1 MPETRSAQG
10 ALPLRSAYP
19 ARDLTHSTGRR
30 AISPDK
36 TTGIPGKRLWP
47 SFLFVQCRTQSALDI
62 FHRPYTL
69 RSKDEER
76 PDIDLLSW
84 IAVLRSIGCGPFF
97 HGAGSAVPSGEASWY
112 QALRTGLS
120 QFRNGGGYETSREAM
135 QALAEKA
142 CRWDP
147 RTRRPVFLLRNAAPS
162 FCSSA
167 CYLLLLKSLQ
177 IWDSAQPRPVISERA
192 WLALIPRFGQH
203 DGEGPWGW
211 ANANG
216 PGLAVLV
223 HRLGAG
229 INFEDWRKARP
240 GDFMKIFWTDRIG
253 RRESGHLT
261 VLVKDGGDQVTFWS
275 SNIPDGYGART
286 VPKSR
291 IRRVIFTRITRP
303 ERFNLAPSVGS
314 HPWLSSLLRQE
325 VGMKEVRRHSGMQNP

>member
-69 RSKDEER
+69 RSKDEKR

-97 HGAGSAVPSGEASWY
+97 HGAGERRAFGEASWY

-147 RTRRPVFLLRNAAPS
+147 AR
-162 FCSSA
+162 
-167 CYLLLLKSLQ
+167 
-177 IWDSAQPRPVISERA
+177 
-192 WLALIPRFGQH
+192 
-203 DGEGPWGW
+203 
-211 ANANG
+211 
-216 PGLAVLV
+216 AVL
-223 HRLGAG
+223 
-229 INFEDWRKARP
+229 F
-240 GDFMKIFWTDRIG
+240 FF
-253 RRESGHLT
+253 S
-261 VLVKDGGDQVTFWS
+261 VT
-275 SNIPDGYGART
+275 PL
-286 VPKSR
+286 P
-291 IRRVIFTRITRP
+291 
-303 ERFNLAPSVGS
+303 PSVPPPATCS
-314 HPWLSSLLRQE
+314 F
-325 VGMKEVRRHSGMQNP
+325 

>member
-36 TTGIPGKRLWP
+36 TTGIPGKRLWS
-47 SFLFVQCRTQSALDI
+47 SFLFVYLRTQSALDI
-62 FHRPYTL
+62 FRCPYTL
-69 RSKDEER
+69 RGKDEEC
-76 PDIDLLSW
+76 PDIDLLSRT
-84 IAVLRSIGCGPFF
+84 AVLRCRGCGPFF
-97 HGAGSAVPSGEASWY
+97 HGAGERRA
-112 QALRTGLS
+112 
-120 QFRNGGGYETSREAM
+120 FGGGYETSREAM

-147 RTRRPVFLLRNAAPS
+147 RTRRPVFLLRNATPS

-192 WLALIPRFGQH
+192 WLALIPRLGQH

-229 INFEDWRKARP
+229 INFEDWKKARP

-253 RRESGHLT
+253 SRESGHLT

-325 VGMKEVRRHSGMQNP
+325 VGMKEVRRYSGMQNP

>member
-76 PDIDLLSW
+76 PDINLLSW

-97 HGAGSAVPSGEASWY
+97 HGAGERRAFGGGFLVP
-112 QALRTGLS
+112 ALRTGLS

-147 RTRRPVFLLRNAAPS
+147 RTRRPVFFS
-162 FCSSA
+162 VT
-167 CYLLLLKSLQ
+167 
-177 IWDSAQPRPVISERA
+177 PRP
-192 WLALIPRFGQH
+192 
-203 DGEGPWGW
+203 
-211 ANANG
+211 
-216 PGLAVLV
+216 
-223 HRLGAG
+223 
-229 INFEDWRKARP
+229 
-240 GDFMKIFWTDRIG
+240 
-253 RRESGHLT
+253 
-261 VLVKDGGDQVTFWS
+261 
-275 SNIPDGYGART
+275 
-286 VPKSR
+286 
-291 IRRVIFTRITRP
+291 
-303 ERFNLAPSVGS
+303 PSVPLPATCS
-314 HPWLSSLLRQE
+314 F
-325 VGMKEVRRHSGMQNP
+325 

>member
-47 SFLFVQCRTQSALDI
+47 SFLFVYLRTQSALDI
-62 FHRPYTL
+62 FRCPYTL
-69 RSKDEER
+69 RGKDEEC
-76 PDIDLLSW
+76 PDIDLLSRT
-84 IAVLRSIGCGPFF
+84 AVLRCRGCGPFF
-97 HGAGSAVPSGEASWY
+97 HGAGNAVPSGAASWY

-135 QALAEKA
+135 QALAEKV
-142 CRWDP
+142 CRWDS
-147 RTRRPVFLLRNAAPS
+147 RTRRPVFLLRNATPS

-192 WLALIPRFGQH
+192 WLALIPRLGQH

-229 INFEDWRKARP
+229 INFEDWKKARP

-253 RRESGHLT
+253 SRESGHLT

>member
-1 MPETRSAQG
+1 MRNALTLICCLGLLCSA
-10 ALPLRSAYP
+10 ASA
-19 ARDLTHSTGRR
+19 ADLSSTWR
-30 AISPDK
+30 
-36 TTGIPGKRLWP
+36 
-47 SFLFVQCRTQSALDI
+47 
-62 FHRPYTL
+62 
-69 RSKDEER
+69 
-76 PDIDLLSW
+76 
-84 IAVLRSIGCGPFF
+84 
-97 HGAGSAVPSGEASWY
+97 GSAVPSGAASWY

-147 RTRRPVFLLRNAAPS
+147 RTRRPVFLLRNATPS